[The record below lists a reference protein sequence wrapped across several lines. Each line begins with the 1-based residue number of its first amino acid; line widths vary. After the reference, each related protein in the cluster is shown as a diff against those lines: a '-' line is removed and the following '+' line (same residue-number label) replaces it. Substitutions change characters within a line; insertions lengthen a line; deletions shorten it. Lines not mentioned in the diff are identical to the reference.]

1 MVSLL
6 YDIAGR
12 SEDAF
17 HLSWDRIKYS
27 EAGGG
32 YAELIKGKSSSRRV
46 IFSPLTEELLREH
59 AGAGSCTGPVFA
71 FNSANSLRHWLDRFV
86 KKITLPKENKI
97 VVQKF

>member
-59 AGAGSCTGPVFA
+59 AGPGSCSGLLFA
-71 FNSANSLRHWLDRFV
+71 FNSVNSMRVWLDRFV
-86 KKITLPKENKI
+86 KKITLPKHNKI
-97 VVQKF
+97 VV